1 MIIKAPFYTYA
12 IGRTLYIPI
21 TCRCNSRTLP
31 ETRGPGFTLS
41 SHTVAA
47 LCRFRDLEC
56 QNQRWSHWCNWLDTQ
71 DISQQLPQALEKVV
85 AIDYHPTSIDTC
97 RILKDEIHGQME
109 RSDWTELRFG
119 GEGEPTLNLSA
130 VECLAREFSDKISI
144 TVMTNGLTECA
155 SSLKEWGIAG
165 VSVAF
170 PTSDPN
176 QYVALM
182 EPLVDNGH
190 ERVCSFIQSALACEL
205 QVGLT
210 AIDRP
215 DVNRAKTVELA
226 KLLGVESEVR
236 WRPYF
241 P

>member
-31 ETRGPGFTLS
+31 ETRGAGFTLS

-56 QNQRWSHWCNWLDTQ
+56 QHQRWSHWCNWLDTQ
-71 DISQQLPQALEKVV
+71 DISQQLPEALEKVV
-85 AIDYHPTSIDTC
+85 AIDCNPSIETF
-97 RILKDEIHGQME
+97 LKDEVTGQLE
-109 RSDWTELRFG
+109 RCDWTELRFG

-130 VECLAREFSDKISI
+130 VEYLAREFSDKISM
-144 TVMTNGLTECA
+144 TVMTNGLTDCA
-155 SSLKEWGIAG
+155 SSLKEWGIEG

-170 PTSDPN
+170 PTSDPE
-176 QYVALM
+176 QYLTLM
-182 EPLVDNGH
+182 DPLVDNGH
-190 ERVCSFIQSALACEL
+190 ERVCSFIQNALACDLRVE
-205 QVGLT
+205 LT
-210 AIDRP
+210 AVDRP
-215 DVNRAKTVELA
+215 DVNRVKTQELA
-226 KLLGVESEVR
+226 RRLGVEAEVR

>member
-12 IGRTLYIPI
+12 LGRTLYIPI
-21 TCRCNSRTLP
+21 TCRSNSRTLP

-56 QNQRWSHWCNWLDTQ
+56 QNQRWSYWCNWLDTQ
-71 DISQQLPQALEKVV
+71 DINQHLPEALEKVV
-85 AIDYHPTSIDTC
+85 AIDYNPSIEI
-97 RILKDEIHGQME
+97 ILKDEIQGQME
-109 RSDWTELRFG
+109 RSEWTELRLG

-130 VECLAREFSDKISI
+130 VEYLSREFSDKITM
-144 TVMTNGLTECA
+144 TVMTNGLTDCA
-155 SSLKEWGIAG
+155 SSLKEWGISG

-176 QYVALM
+176 QYLTLM
-182 EPLVDNGH
+182 DPLVDNGH
-190 ERVCSFIQSALACEL
+190 ERVCSFVLSALACDL
-205 QVGLT
+205 QVELT

-215 DVNRAKTVELA
+215 DVNQVKAQELA
-226 KLLGVESEVR
+226 RFLGVETEIR